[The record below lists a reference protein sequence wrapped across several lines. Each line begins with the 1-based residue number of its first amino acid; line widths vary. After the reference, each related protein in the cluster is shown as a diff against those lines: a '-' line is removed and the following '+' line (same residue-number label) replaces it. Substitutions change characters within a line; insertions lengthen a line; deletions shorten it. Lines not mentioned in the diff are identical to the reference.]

1 VNGFQCVISK
11 HSGIP
16 LKNSIPGMF
25 IFIIPTY
32 LCKIVSFYNFLL
44 PVRVRE
50 EGIVVVRRPISNFV
64 GKLSNAG
71 CCTHSM
77 LGMVFVVQ
85 WDTAVLRLNFRDVWP
100 QETRNCSIPRRQ
112 IGRHPIRNPSV
123 RSATVIKIILSKK
136 SISIPNHCFV
146 SLCFFL

>member
-1 VNGFQCVISK
+1 VNGFQCIIAK

-16 LKNSIPGMF
+16 LNNSIPGMF
-25 IFIIPTY
+25 IYIIPTY

-64 GKLSNAG
+64 GKLPNAG
-71 CCTHSM
+71 CCTHSKQR
-77 LGMVFVVQ
+77 G
-85 WDTAVLRLNFRDVWP
+85 TAEYCSTAAQHVWP